1 MSEQL
6 TAPSQYSLR
15 PGLAVGA
22 LVVAAFA
29 SNIHNERYETYV
41 LADGRRFRSHN
52 DGPFVELAPVPGTVA
67 AAPRPI
73 SQIIQSS
80 ADAIRVEVI
89 PGSEPIGT
97 PAVDVTAPVTES
109 SSTEPVRSEPVSSEP
124 VSSEPASTDP
134 ASSEPAP
141 VIDPPTEANG

>member
-6 TAPSQYSLR
+6 TAPSQYSMR

-52 DGPFVELAPVPGTVA
+52 DGPWDELSPVPGTVA

-73 SQIIQSS
+73 SQVIPSPV
-80 ADAIRVEVI
+80 DAIRVEVI

-109 SSTEPVRSEPVSSEP
+109 SSNEPVSNEP

-134 ASSEPAP
+134 AP

>member
-1 MSEQL
+1 MSEQT
-6 TAPSQYSLR
+6 TAQSQYPLT
-15 PGLAVGA
+15 PGLAVGT

-52 DGPFVELAPVPGTVA
+52 DGPWDELSPVPGTVA

-73 SQIIQSS
+73 SKVIPSPV
-80 ADAIRVEVI
+80 DAIRVEVI
-89 PGSEPIGT
+89 PGSEPTGA
-97 PAVDVTAPVTES
+97 PAVTVTEPAS
-109 SSTEPVRSEPVSSEP
+109 NEPVIGEPL
-124 VSSEPASTDP
+124 SSEPASSEP

-141 VIDPPTEANG
+141 VIDPPTEVTG